1 MASPVFDCMMII
13 APSWYSDAVAA
24 VISVPMLQRYG
35 AVVAVVIVY
44 DNCGVVAVDLGAG
57 EALKH
62 WAAGLLR
69 LEGGC
74 AALGSIIHW
83 LLCILFW
90 SETHIDIK
98 GKMGEGRKTAHC
110 LKKPM
115 LHLCISLSGP
125 GAEEMREQ
133 EERYREKDGADWD

>member
-1 MASPVFDCMMII
+1 M
-13 APSWYSDAVAA
+13 
-24 VISVPMLQRYG
+24 
-35 AVVAVVIVY
+35 VIVY
-44 DNCGVVAVDLGAG
+44 DNYGVVAVASGPH
-57 EALKH
+57 EALKR

-90 SETHIDIK
+90 SETRIDIK
-98 GKMGEGRKTAHC
+98 GKIGEGRKTAQC
-110 LKKPM
+110 LKKTM

-125 GAEEMREQ
+125 GAEERREQ
-133 EERYREKDGADWD
+133 KGDREKDGEDWD

>member
-1 MASPVFDCMMII
+1 
-13 APSWYSDAVAA
+13 
-24 VISVPMLQRYG
+24 MLLSLQLYE

-44 DNCGVVAVDLGAG
+44 DNCGVVAVASGAR
-57 EALKH
+57 EALKR

-74 AALGSIIHW
+74 AVLGSIIHW

-90 SETHIDIK
+90 SETRIDIK
-98 GKMGEGRKTAHC
+98 GKMEEGRKTAHC

-125 GAEEMREQ
+125 GAGERREQ
-133 EERYREKDGADWD
+133 EGRDRGKDGEDWD